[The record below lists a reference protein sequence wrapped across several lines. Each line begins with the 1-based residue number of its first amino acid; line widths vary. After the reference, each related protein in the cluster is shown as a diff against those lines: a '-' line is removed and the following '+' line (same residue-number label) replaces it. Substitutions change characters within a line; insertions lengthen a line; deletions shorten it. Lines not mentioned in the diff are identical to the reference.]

1 MQIQKNKESEYLI
14 GILWNM
20 GNEFAREMMLKIA
33 ILDDVI
39 QVRVYDLKEDYNNFV
54 LDCYQGD
61 DEAYRDGYIYEKI
74 QTMKKTNNTK
84 VVVFIVKIDNP
95 TYQVNSENGIVQ
107 CVEARKIK
115 KIIRDEFASKI
126 NGYFFDNLI
135 HMSDNTQEMK
145 RVLNVLENYEKYIEE
160 DYLRKGYNPI
170 IKDNKNVRKNHKN
183 YISLL
188 DSLER
193 EER

>member
-54 LDCYQGD
+54 LDCYKGD

-74 QTMKKTNNTK
+74 QTMKKTM
-84 VVVFIVKIDNP
+84 
-95 TYQVNSENGIVQ
+95 
-107 CVEARKIK
+107 C
-115 KIIRDEFASKI
+115 ASSQ
-126 NGYFFDNLI
+126 
-135 HMSDNTQEMK
+135 MRS
-145 RVLNVLENYEKYIEE
+145 
-160 DYLRKGYNPI
+160 
-170 IKDNKNVRKNHKN
+170 
-183 YISLL
+183 
-188 DSLER
+188 
-193 EER
+193 